1 MANQSAVTTTK
12 EPGLLRSTLRRINPG
27 RLNLAL
33 VLGTIVVAALIIA
46 ALMYV
51 VNPGGTTTTIQVE
64 TTDTTLIGSIDTPEE
79 FETSGAPAVIDD
91 AYVRGLISDLQR
103 IGYAPNEID
112 IDAVFGHPLL
122 LEVAGGA
129 KGAAGSIVFFVTE
142 NIHDDQLI
150 GEIPEVWLEIDGGDA
165 FGTDVSRVTKYDIH
179 HRTTRFDF
187 TLPTGTTADE
197 FVLGEHSLA
206 LTVGSTAEESTGAN
220 TLLWTMPVDLGAV
233 ISSAPVD
240 SATDSAADT
249 VTGSSTTTEVLPMRS
264 LTDALRRETDSVA
277 YGPVTEAEV
286 TATFATPEYF
296 AASFPAG
303 AVELYSPN
311 GQPVFV
317 VSESTHTES
326 LSDELPAVMLGIGGK
341 TYPVEFTEVKVTSA
355 HHRVTLLRFDVDS
368 EIFDTATTMQMTLPD
383 GQAMDWDLPI
393 EYDVA
398 DTPFG
403 IGWATVMALLA
414 GMLASMWPCLFQ
426 LTAYFI
432 PALAGMNMQDAASG
446 QVALGQRVRVFR
458 AALYFVLGFTIVYTA
473 AGAIIGFAA
482 GQLGETAFYGSAQ
495 RWVAFGAG
503 IIVIGLGLRVAAK
516 ARAPLVCK
524 MPVLSKMAHE
534 GNGNARPWEMMV
546 AGVAFA
552 TGCMTCFGSALVI
565 GMVVYVGMAQSAL
578 YGAAILFLFSL
589 GMGIPLVIAGVLM
602 AKVLPMLFKLEKMVR
617 WMGVASA
624 LLMLSFGILLISG
637 NYMMFAE
644 FIYGLTGAAAPY

>member
-1 MANQSAVTTTK
+1 MANQSALNTK
-12 EPGLLRSTLRRINPG
+12 KQSGSLRGVFRRLNPG
-27 RLNLAL
+27 RLNLML
-33 VLGTIVVAALIIA
+33 VLGTIVLAGIVIA

-51 VNPGGTTTTIQVE
+51 VNPGSTTTIKQVE
-64 TTDTTLIGSIDTPEE
+64 TANSTVESIDMPSE
-79 FETSGAPAVIDD
+79 FESSGAPTVIDD
-91 AYVRGLISDLQR
+91 AYVRGLIADLTR
-103 IGYAPNEID
+103 VGYAPGEVEV
-112 IDAVFGHPLL
+112 DAVFGHPLL

-129 KGAAGSIVFFVTE
+129 EGENSSIVFFVTE

-150 GEIPEVWLEIDGGDA
+150 GEIPEVWLKIDGNDPISA
-165 FGTDVSRVTKYDIH
+165 ADSRVTKNDIH

-187 TLPTGTTADE
+187 SLGAGLMSDE
-197 FVLGEHSLA
+197 FVLSEHSLA
-206 LTVGSTAEESTGAN
+206 LTVGSSVENSNSAN
-220 TLLWTMPVDLGAV
+220 TLLWSMPVDLGAV
-233 ISSAPVD
+233 AKSISDQSFEESVLDAV
-240 SATDSAADT
+240 
-249 VTGSSTTTEVLPMRS
+249 STTNDVLPMRS
-264 LTDALRRETDSVA
+264 LTDALRRERSSVA
-277 YGPVTEAEV
+277 YGPVTNGEV
-286 TATFATPEYF
+286 TATYATPEYF
-296 AASFPAG
+296 QASFPDG
-303 AVELYSPN
+303 AVELYSPE

-326 LSDELPAVMLGIGGK
+326 LSDDLPSVNLSVGGK
-341 TYPVEFTEVKVTSA
+341 TYAADFTEVKVTSA
-355 HHRVTLLRFDVDS
+355 HHRVTLVRFDVNQDAIN
-368 EIFDTATTMQMTLPD
+368 EATSMQMTLPD
-383 GQAMDWDLPI
+383 GQAMEWDLPI

-432 PALAGMNMQDAASG
+432 PALAGMNMQDASG

-482 GQLGETAFYGSAQ
+482 GQLGETAFYSDAQ

-534 GNGNARPWEMMV
+534 GNGDARPWEMMI
-546 AGVAFA
+546 AGIAFA

-589 GMGIPLVIAGVLM
+589 GMGIPLVIAGVMM
-602 AKVLPMLFKLEKMVR
+602 AKVLPMLFKLEKAVR

-624 LLMLSFGILLISG
+624 LLMLSFGVLLISG
-637 NYMMFAE
+637 NYMAFAE
-644 FIYGLTGAAAPY
+644 FIYGLTGTTAPY

>member
-1 MANQSAVTTTK
+1 
-12 EPGLLRSTLRRINPG
+12 
-27 RLNLAL
+27 
-33 VLGTIVVAALIIA
+33 LIIA

-51 VNPGGTTTTIQVE
+51 VNPGGDNTIRVE
-64 TTDTTLIGSIDTPEE
+64 TSDPAAVESIDTPEQ
-79 FETSGAPAVIDD
+79 FEASGAPAVIDD
-91 AYVRGLISDLQR
+91 AYVRGLIFDMTEV
-103 IGYAPNEID
+103 GYTPDNVE

-129 KGAAGSIVFFVTE
+129 EGTSGSIVFFVTE

-165 FGTDVSRVTKYDIH
+165 LSTDVSRVTKNDIH

-187 TLPTGTTADE
+187 TLPAGSDADE
-197 FVLGEHSLA
+197 FVLEDHSLT
-206 LTVGSTAEESTGAN
+206 LVVGSTAEASTGAN
-220 TLLWTMPVDLGAV
+220 RLSWDLPVDLGAIV
-233 ISSAPVD
+233 GATPVD
-240 SATDSAADT
+240 METDGVAGSTAGGST
-249 VTGSSTTTEVLPMRS
+249 VEVLPMRS

-286 TATFATPEYF
+286 TATYATPEYF
-296 AASFPAG
+296 AASFPTG
-303 AVELYSPN
+303 AAELYSPN
-311 GQPVFV
+311 GEPVFV

-326 LSDELPAVMLGIGGK
+326 LNDELPNVMLGIGSK
-341 TYPVEFTEVKVTSA
+341 TYPVDFTEVKVTSS
-355 HHRVTLLRFDVDS
+355 HHRVTLMRFDVED
-368 EIFDTATTMQMTLPD
+368 EILASAASMSMTLPD
-383 GQAMDWDLPI
+383 GQVMDWDLPI

-432 PALAGMNMQDAASG
+432 PALAGMNMQDAQG

-458 AALYFVLGFTIVYTA
+458 AALYFVLGFTIIYTA

-482 GQLGETAFYGSAQ
+482 GQLGETAFYGTAQ
-495 RWVAFGAG
+495 RWVALGAG
-503 IIVIGLGLRVAAK
+503 IIVIGLALRVAAK

-546 AGVAFA
+546 AGIAFA

-589 GMGIPLVIAGVLM
+589 GMGIPLVIAGVMM
-602 AKVLPMLFKLEKMVR
+602 AKVLPVLFKLEKAVR
-617 WMGVASA
+617 WMGIASA
-624 LLMLSFGILLISG
+624 ALMLSFGILLISG

-644 FIYGLTGAAAPY
+644 WIYSLTGTASPF

>member
-1 MANQSAVTTTK
+1 MANQSAVEQTRQSG
-12 EPGLLRSTLRRINPG
+12 PIRSVLRRINPG
-27 RLNLAL
+27 RLNPGRLNLMLAL
-33 VLGTIVVAALIIA
+33 GTVVVAGLIIA

-51 VNPGGTTTTIQVE
+51 VQPQGTSVTQSDIDA
-64 TTDTTLIGSIDTPEE
+64 TDVGSVVTPEE

-91 AYVRGLISDLQR
+91 AYVRGLITDLTR
-103 IGYAPNEID
+103 IGYAPGDIEIEG
-112 IDAVFGHPLL
+112 VFGHPLL

-129 KGAAGSIVFFVTE
+129 EGVDNSIVFFVTE

-150 GEIPEVWLEIDGGDA
+150 GEIPEVWLEIDGGRPVSSVD
-165 FGTDVSRVTKYDIH
+165 SRVTKKDIH

-187 TLPTGTTADE
+187 PISATTTPGE
-197 FVLGEHSLA
+197 FVVAEHDLSLV
-206 LTVGSTAEESTGAN
+206 VGSSAAGATGAN
-220 TLLWTMPVDLGAV
+220 TLRWSLPVDLGDVTEV
-233 ISSAPVD
+233 IASDV
-240 SATDSAADT
+240 ATDDAEFVDVTADT
-249 VTGSSTTTEVLPMRS
+249 VLPMRS
-264 LTDALRRETDSVA
+264 LTDALRRESDSVA
-277 YGPVTEAEV
+277 YNKITEAEV

-296 AASFPAG
+296 AASFPDG
-303 AVELYSPN
+303 AVELYMPE

-326 LSDELPAVMLGIGGK
+326 LTDELPNITLGIDGK
-341 TYPVEFTEVKVTSA
+341 SYAVEFTEIKVTSA
-355 HHRVTLLRFDVDS
+355 HHRVTLMRFDVS
-368 EIFDTATTMQMTLPD
+368 KDTLDNASTMAMTLPD
-383 GQAMDWDLPI
+383 GQAMEWDLPI

-432 PALAGMNMQDAASG
+432 PALAGMNMQDASG
-446 QVALGQRVRVFR
+446 QVAIGQRVRVFR

-482 GQLGETAFYGSAQ
+482 GQLGESAIYGSAQ

-524 MPVLSKMAHE
+524 MPILSKMAHE
-534 GNGNARPWEMMV
+534 GNAGSRPWEMMV
-546 AGVAFA
+546 AGITFA

-589 GMGIPLVIAGVLM
+589 GMGIPLVIAGVMM

-637 NYMMFAE
+637 NYMAFAE
-644 FIYGLTGAAAPY
+644 FIYGLTGTAAPY

>member
-1 MANQSAVTTTK
+1 M
-12 EPGLLRSTLRRINPG
+12 
-27 RLNLAL
+27 LAL
-33 VLGTIVVAALIIA
+33 GTVVVVGLIIA

-51 VNPGGTTTTIQVE
+51 VQPQGTTVSQSDIDA
-64 TTDTTLIGSIDTPEE
+64 TDAGSVVTPEE
-79 FETSGAPAVIDD
+79 FESSGAPALIDD
-91 AYVRGLISDLQR
+91 AYVRGLITDLTR
-103 IGYAPNEID
+103 VGYTPDDIEID
-112 IDAVFGHPLL
+112 GVFGHPLL

-129 KGAAGSIVFFVTE
+129 EGIGNSIVFFVTE
-142 NIHDDQLI
+142 NIYDDQPI
-150 GEIPEVWLEIDGGDA
+150 GEIPEVWLEIDEGRPVGAVD
-165 FGTDVSRVTKYDIH
+165 SRVTKSDIN

-187 TLPTGTTADE
+187 PIPASSTPGE
-197 FVLGEHSLA
+197 FALAEHELA
-206 LTVGSTAEESTGAN
+206 LVVGSSATGATGAN
-220 TLLWTMPVDLGAV
+220 TLLWSLPIDLGDVTEV
-233 ISSAPVD
+233 IASDGV
-240 SATDSAADT
+240 TDGLDRTGTVNDT
-249 VTGSSTTTEVLPMRS
+249 VLPMRS
-264 LTDALRRETDSVA
+264 LTDALRRESESVA
-277 YGPVTEAEV
+277 YNDITEAEM

-296 AASFPAG
+296 AASFPDG
-303 AVELYSPN
+303 AVELYMPQ

-317 VSESTHTES
+317 ISESTHTES
-326 LSDELPAVMLGIGGK
+326 LTDELPSIVLGIDGK
-341 TYPVEFTEVKVTSA
+341 TYATDFTEIKVTSA
-355 HHRVTLLRFDVDS
+355 HHRVTLMRFDVS
-368 EIFDTATTMQMTLPD
+368 KDTLNDATAMTITLPD
-383 GQAMDWDLPI
+383 GQSMEWDLPI

-432 PALAGMNMQDAASG
+432 PALAGMNMQDAHG
-446 QVALGQRVRVFR
+446 QVAIGQRIRVFR

-482 GQLGETAFYGSAQ
+482 GQLGESAFYGSAQ

-503 IIVIGLGLRVAAK
+503 VIVIGLGLRVAAK

-534 GNGNARPWEMMV
+534 GNAGSRPWEMMV
-546 AGVAFA
+546 AGIAFA

-589 GMGIPLVIAGVLM
+589 GMGIPLVIAGVMM

-624 LLMLSFGILLISG
+624 VLMLSFGILLISG
-637 NYMMFAE
+637 NYMAFAE
-644 FIYGLTGAAAPY
+644 FIYRLTGTAAPY